1 MIKKKKTNS
10 RLKKI
15 TRNFAFQRAFLVIIT
30 VLISFILIQT
40 GALPKKYRL
49 SVGDVSTYDIT
60 APRDLVNEVLTE
72 KNRIS
77 ARDSVEPVTKEDTKL
92 L

>member
-72 KNRIS
+72 KIESLQEIVLSLLLRKIQ
-77 ARDSVEPVTKEDTKL
+77 KL